1 MKKGNVGRI
10 VSYILILMVIVA
22 TIGVFAYFTNGFT
35 SDFKTF
41 YVSVNGK
48 DVMTSQGGLVATTKE
63 PLAVDVKYTF
73 GAFNKDENKGYSVK
87 IVPNKIENS
96 DFTYTIDGESK
107 SFQSETDISN
117 GFEIVKGEKSFTVT
131 PKGETIVEVLSAIYS
146 EYINQ
151 MQELMLSMQKSNPT
165 EAIGKAKELIEA
177 CCKTILDELKIEYK
191 PQIRLYRKF

>member
-41 YVSVNGK
+41 YISVNGK
-48 DVMTSQGGLVATTKE
+48 DVMTSQGGFVATTKE

-73 GAFNKDENKGYSVK
+73 GALNKDENKGYSVK

-96 DFTYTIDGESK
+96 DFTYTVDGESK
-107 SFQSETDISN
+107 SFQSETDLTAAFAID
-117 GFEIVKGEKSFTVT
+117 KGEKSFIVK
-131 PKGETIVEVLSAIYS
+131 PKGKSLTEVLTAFYGKEVTDCENKGYTDMFTIIVMSY
-146 EYINQ
+146 NG
-151 MQELMLSMQKSNPT
+151 
-165 EAIGKAKELIEA
+165 EASVKLNFTVAGKVTGVSFDKEV
-177 CCKTILDELKIEYK
+177 IL
-191 PQIRLYRKF
+191 F

>member
-41 YVSVNGK
+41 YISVNGK
-48 DVMTSQGGLVATTKE
+48 DVMTSQGGFVATTKE

-96 DFTYTIDGESK
+96 DFTYTVDGESK

-117 GFEIVKGEKSFTVT
+117 GFEIIKGEKSFTVM
-131 PKGETIVEVLSAIYS
+131 PKGETIVEVLSAIYGKEITDCES
-146 EYINQ
+146 KGYND
-151 MQELMLSMQKSNPT
+151 MFTLVVTSYNG
-165 EAIGKAKELIEA
+165 EATVKLNFSLTLKVTGITLDKEVIE
-177 CCKTILDELKIEYK
+177 
-191 PQIRLYRKF
+191 F